1 MSTKKRTLI
10 ILIIYPIFLAL
21 LFCFLALTANTVY
34 TNIMYGIS
42 ITYSLIFSIFMI
54 GMGITT
60 RKLSCRL
67 MPCILSILA
76 GCASICISVYFFNIV
91 YPDDKIFEITNGID
105 RKLSMFRDI
114 GPSYFLYLIGLF
126 LAGYFL
132 TTLGILIFRYIRSR
146 SLYNKVAARNPKQT
160 EANNPMFLKSYNKV
174 TNRFEKYL
182 VYRDSKGKIKTS
194 EKVRCFDVVDLIVI
208 DSDRKVYAMIERPT
222 TINMKDFNDLMN
234 S

>member
-10 ILIIYPIFLAL
+10 ILVIYPIFLAL
-21 LFCFLALTANTVY
+21 LFCFLALTANTIY

-42 ITYSLIFSIFMI
+42 VTYSLIFSVFMI

-60 RKLSCRL
+60 RKLSCKL

-114 GPSYFLYLIGLF
+114 GPSYFAYLTGLF
-126 LAGYFL
+126 LAGYLL
-132 TTLGILIFRYIRSR
+132 TTLVIAIIRKIQSR
-146 SLYNKVAARNPKQT
+146 KLYNRVAARNPKQT

-182 VYRDSKGKIKTS
+182 VYRDAKGKLKTS
-194 EKVRCFDVVDLIVI
+194 EKIRCYDVVDLIVI
-208 DSDRKVYAMIERPT
+208 DSDRKVYAMIERPK
-222 TINMKDFNDLMN
+222 TINMQDFNELLN
-234 S
+234 A

>member
-146 SLYNKVAARNPKQT
+146 SLYNRVAARNPKQT